1 MIAGVADTHAVIWYV
16 LNAPQLS
23 NVAQTFFTTAAAAGD
38 QIGISSITLV
48 EIVYLIEKQRI
59 PAAVLPHLV
68 KDLNSGTSVLTEIP
82 LTLQIVQVMH
92 QVLRVQVPDM
102 PDRIIAATAVHLGVP
117 LITRDSKIQNSGIQ
131 TIW

>member
-1 MIAGVADTHAVIWYV
+1 
-16 LNAPQLS
+16 
-23 NVAQTFFTTAAAAGD
+23 
-38 QIGISSITLV
+38 LV

-59 PAAVLPHLV
+59 PTAVLPRLV
-68 KDLNSGTSVLTEIP
+68 NDLNSGTSVLTEIP

-117 LITRDSKIQNSGIQ
+117 LITRDSKIQSSGIQ

>member
-1 MIAGVADTHAVIWYV
+1 MITGVADTHAVIWYV
-16 LNAPQLS
+16 LNDPQLS
-23 NVAQTFFTTAAAAGD
+23 NAAKTFFNTTAAQGD
-38 QIGISSITLV
+38 QIGVSSITLV

-59 PAAVLPHLV
+59 PTAVLPRLV
-68 KDLNSGTSVLTEIP
+68 NDLNSGTSVLTEIP

-117 LITRDSKIQNSGIQ
+117 LITRDSKIQSSGIQ